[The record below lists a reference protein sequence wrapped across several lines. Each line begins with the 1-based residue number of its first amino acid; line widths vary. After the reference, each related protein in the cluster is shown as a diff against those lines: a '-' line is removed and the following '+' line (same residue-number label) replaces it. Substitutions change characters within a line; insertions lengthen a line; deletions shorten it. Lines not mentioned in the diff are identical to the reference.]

1 MSFLYVKWSHN
12 LLKRHSATFKKT
24 ITTKVGGN
32 TYKKNEM
39 VAYLH
44 MT

>member
-1 MSFLYVKWSHN
+1 MAFLNVTRSRN
-12 LLKRHSATFKKT
+12 LLKRHSATSKKT

-32 TYKKNEM
+32 TYKNEM